1 MSRVFD
7 DGEDEIED
15 EHIES
20 ISIINALS
28 EQLGEDGNGDRI
40 QGIDLD
46 MERERIY
53 DELSEI
59 IEEKSALAKV
69 SYGELEKTLYSTEVK
84 VERLAA
90 ELARNEAELEQLQTH
105 LKSAEVVMECAETSG
120 REACENLLLAEEKL
134 DGAEETYHQQL
145 AALRKEIE
153 FQQNQITAMTEAH
166 ATEIKRIIE
175 EREEKLENG
184 PPLKRKQAS
193 TAPPGTIAGMI
204 SGAATAESKIEG
216 TAVVLPDDGELEKEH
231 ENGEPRK
238 M

>member
-1 MSRVFD
+1 M
-7 DGEDEIED
+7 
-15 EHIES
+15 
-20 ISIINALS
+20 
-28 EQLGEDGNGDRI
+28 GEDGNGDRM

-59 IEEKSALAKV
+59 FEEKSALAKI
-69 SYGELEKTLYSTEVK
+69 SYGELEKTLYSAEVK

-90 ELARNEAELEQLQTH
+90 ELARNEAEREQLATH
-105 LKSAEVVMECAETSG
+105 LKSTEVVMEVERAETWG
-120 REACENLLLAEEKL
+120 REARENLRKFGKEKL
-134 DGAEETYHQQL
+134 DGAEEHCHQQL

-153 FQQNQITAMTEAH
+153 FQQKQITAMTEAH
-166 ATEIKRIIE
+166 AADIKRIIE

-184 PPLKRKQAS
+184 PPLKREQAS
-193 TAPPGTIAGMI
+193 TAPSLTSVGKIAAMV
-204 SGAATAESKIEG
+204 SGAATAESEIEG
-216 TAVVLPDDGELEKEH
+216 TAVVGLPDDGELEKKH